1 MSVTWF
7 FFFFQ
12 KADVDKQLSGFQ
24 KASEEAEKRKEEV
37 EAQLTEMVSDHDKVA
52 VSLILYVIFFLQT
65 S

>member
-1 MSVTWF
+1 MAV
-7 FFFFQ
+7 FQ

-37 EAQLTEMVSDHDKVA
+37 QAQLTEMVADHDKVA
-52 VSLILYVIFFLQT
+52 VSSILSFVSCYLK

>member
-1 MSVTWF
+1 MAV
-7 FFFFQ
+7 FQ

-37 EAQLTEMVSDHDKVA
+37 QAQLTEMVADHDKVT
-52 VSLILYVIFFLQT
+52 VSSILSFVSCHLK